1 MTNLGKAE
9 YGGVI
14 RKTSK
19 SKTTTHKFAKK
30 RISRKSKKEL
40 NPAGVRKN
48 IAQMVECEAA
58 KMAKAVIEEGKKGQ
72 LATVK
77 YLFEMAKIFP
87 ETTDGSQVT
96 TDEESLAKTLLRRLD
111 LPEEPVVRD
120 EEDPPNGLTPVAKAT
135 PKPAEEAEDSGTAP
149 EADGEKRELVVA

>member
-1 MTNLGKAE
+1 
-9 YGGVI
+9 
-14 RKTSK
+14 
-19 SKTTTHKFAKK
+19 
-30 RISRKSKKEL
+30 
-40 NPAGVRKN
+40 
-48 IAQMVECEAA
+48 
-58 KMAKAVIEEGKKGQ
+58 MAKAVIEEGKKGQ